1 MTPFDAHNLAINKFS
16 QSSPE
21 RFKLMIIM
29 VVLSILQPWS
39 QVGNQLYD
47 WRLKGIRSRILWD
60 NKKDAAKYLNR
71 NIDKVYA
78 QAMMALRFRG
88 RNRSIELMK
97 VFLTIPGIGLAK
109 AGFCCQLF
117 AGCVGC
123 IDRHNIRRL
132 RLPPNILTFNKKAAA
147 TTRQKRIEAY
157 VDACQKRGCK
167 WLWNS
172 WCKLIAKK
180 YPDKFPNAEAVSFV
194 HLGYLIG

>member
-1 MTPFDAHNLAINKFS
+1 MTPFDAHNLAINKFA

-47 WRLKGIRSRILWD
+47 WRLKGIRSRFLWD

-132 RLPPNILTFNKKAAA
+132 RLPVTLLQFNKGAMAK
-147 TTRQKRIEAY
+147 TQQKRIEAY
-157 VDACQKRGCK
+157 VDACQKRGCR

-172 WCKLIAKK
+172 WCKLIAK
-180 YPDKFPNAEAVSFV
+180 
-194 HLGYLIG
+194 

>member
-39 QVGNQLYD
+39 QVGIQLYD
-47 WRLKGIRSRILWD
+47 WRLKGIRSRFLWD

-97 VFLTIPGIGLAK
+97 VF
-109 AGFCCQLF
+109 
-117 AGCVGC
+117 
-123 IDRHNIRRL
+123 
-132 RLPPNILTFNKKAAA
+132 
-147 TTRQKRIEAY
+147 
-157 VDACQKRGCK
+157 
-167 WLWNS
+167 
-172 WCKLIAKK
+172 
-180 YPDKFPNAEAVSFV
+180 
-194 HLGYLIG
+194 

>member
-1 MTPFDAHNLAINKFS
+1 MTPYDAHNLAINKFA

-29 VVLSILQPWS
+29 VVLSILQPWI

-47 WRLKGIRSRILWD
+47 WRLKGIRSRFLWD

-97 VFLTIPGIGLAK
+97 VFLTIPGI
-109 AGFCCQLF
+109 
-117 AGCVGC
+117 
-123 IDRHNIRRL
+123 RRL
-132 RLPPNILTFNKKAAA
+132 RLPVTLLQFNKGAMTK
-147 TTRQKRIEAY
+147 TQQKRIEAY